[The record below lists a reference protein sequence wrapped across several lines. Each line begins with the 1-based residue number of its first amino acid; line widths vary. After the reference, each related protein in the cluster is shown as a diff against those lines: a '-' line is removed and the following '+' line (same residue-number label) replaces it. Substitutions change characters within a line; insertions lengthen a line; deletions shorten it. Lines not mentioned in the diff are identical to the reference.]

1 MSTTYYDFITWRRND
16 YAGETIN
23 INNGLRVT
31 SKPDESN
38 SKALNYFFFGGSTTW
53 VLELMM
59 KTHILLYLVK
69 LTKSHVINFGESGY
83 IARQSLAYLNN
94 HVINYSVLDMSN
106 ISVVF
111 YDGVNDVNYRCR
123 DEFNEQTD
131 EKTTNQN
138 QEK

>member
-1 MSTTYYDFITWRRND
+1 M
-16 YAGETIN
+16 A
-23 INNGLRVT
+23 
-31 SKPDESN
+31 
-38 SKALNYFFFGGSTTW
+38 ALLHG

-59 KTHILLYLVK
+59 KTYPSIFAK
-69 LTKSHVINFGESGY
+69 LTKSHVTNFGELGY

-123 DEFNEQTD
+123 DEFNGMGTGE
-131 EKTTNQN
+131 NQIQN
-138 QEK
+138 LLKSEAALVL